1 MPRRHLHIRSADGD
15 RLRAGFTRLRAD
27 LGLPG
32 PFSREVSAEAEA
44 AARRGPSLTRRD
56 LTELPFL
63 TIDPAESLDLDQAMH
78 LTRRDTGYRVHY
90 AIADVAA
97 WVTPGGALDAE
108 TMRRVETLY
117 LPDERIPLHPPI
129 LSEAAASLLPGSDRP
144 ALVWVLDLDESGDL
158 IGTDVFR
165 AMVRSRARFD
175 YPQVQ
180 RAIEAGTA
188 EEPLALL
195 AEIGMLRETLES
207 ERGGVSLPI
216 PEQEIVED
224 GDTWR
229 LEYRA
234 PIPAEGWNAQISLL
248 TGIAAA
254 DLMTYA
260 GVGILRTLPE
270 PAPEA
275 LAQVRRVGRA
285 LDVAWPDGDTYGAVI
300 RSLDPDNPRHAA
312 FLQEATG
319 LLRGAGYTA
328 FDAGVPEQAG
338 HAAVADE
345 YAHVTAPLRRLVDR
359 YAGEVCVSLVAGTEV
374 PDWVGARLHE
384 LPKAMETGDRRAHEV
399 EREAVSLVEAVVLAD
414 HVGDE
419 FDAVVVDLNERGDGG
434 TVQLAEPAVRA
445 RFDGPGLGLGERVR
459 VRLTEADDA
468 RRRVRFAPAKA
479 PGTPARMAGTT
490 DESAGRPRRDSSSE
504 GSAEERPGST
514 GQGGR

>member
-15 RLRAGFTRLRAD
+15 LLRAGFARLRTD
-27 LGLPG
+27 LALPG
-32 PFSREVSAEAEA
+32 AFSPEVLAEADVA
-44 AARRGPSLTRRD
+44 VRRGPTSTRRD
-56 LTELPFL
+56 LTGLPFL
-63 TIDPAESLDLDQAMH
+63 TIDPAESMDLDQAMH
-78 LTRRDTGYRVHY
+78 LARRDGGYRVHY

-117 LPDERIPLHPPI
+117 LPDERIPLHPPA
-129 LSEAAASLLPGSDRP
+129 LSEAAASLLPGRDRP
-144 ALVWVLDLDESGDL
+144 ALVWVLDLDGSGDL
-158 IGTDVFR
+158 VGTDVFR
-165 AMVRSRARFD
+165 ALVRSRARYD
-175 YPQVQ
+175 YPGVQ
-180 RAIEAGTA
+180 RAIESGSAA
-188 EEPLALL
+188 EPLALL
-195 AEIGMLRETLES
+195 AEIGRLREGLEI

-216 PEQEIVED
+216 PEQEIVEH
-224 GDTWR
+224 GDSWR

-254 DLMTYA
+254 DLMTRA
-260 GVGILRTLPE
+260 GIGVLRTLPQ

-275 LAQVRRVGRA
+275 LDRVRRVGRA
-285 LDVAWPDGDTYGAVI
+285 LDVAWPEGATYGAVI

-312 FLQEATG
+312 FLEEATG

-328 FDAGVPEQAG
+328 FDAGAPEQAG

-359 YAGEVCVSLVAGTEV
+359 YAGEICLSLVAGVEV
-374 PDWVGARLHE
+374 PEWVGARLHE
-384 LPKAMETGDRRAHEV
+384 LPKAMESGDRRAHEV

-414 HVGDE
+414 HVGDV

-459 VRLTEADDA
+459 VRLTEADDT
-468 RRRVRFAPAKA
+468 RRRVRFAPARMD
-479 PGTPARMAGTT
+479 GTA

>member
-32 PFSREVSAEAEA
+32 PFTPEVLAEADA
-44 AARRGPSLTRRD
+44 AARRGPVFARRD

-78 LTRRDTGYRVHY
+78 LVRRGAGYRVHY

-117 LPDERIPLHPPI
+117 LPDERIPLHPPT
-129 LSEAAASLLPGSDRP
+129 LSEAAASLLPGQDRP
-144 ALVWVLDLDESGDL
+144 ALVWVLDLDEAGDL
-158 IGTDVFR
+158 VGTDVFR
-165 AMVRSRARFD
+165 ALVRSRARFD
-175 YPQVQ
+175 YARVQ
-180 RAIEAGTA
+180 HTIEAGTA
-188 EEPLALL
+188 EKPLALL
-195 AEIGMLRETLES
+195 AEIGRLREARES
-207 ERGGVSLPI
+207 DRGGVSLPI
-216 PEQEIVED
+216 PEQEIVEH

-254 DLMTYA
+254 DLMTQA
-260 GVGILRTLPE
+260 GIGILRTLPE
-270 PAPEA
+270 PPPDA

-285 LDVAWPDGDTYGAVI
+285 LDVAWPEGGTYGAVI

-328 FDAGVPEQAG
+328 FDAGAPEQAR

-359 YAGEVCVSLVAGTEV
+359 YAGEICVSLVGGTEV
-374 PDWVGARLHE
+374 PEWVGARLYE

-399 EREAVSLVEAVVLAD
+399 EREAVALVEAVVLAD

-459 VRLTEADDA
+459 VRLTEANDV
-468 RRRVRFAPAKA
+468 RRRVRFAPARLTDTA
-479 PGTPARMAGTT
+479 
-490 DESAGRPRRDSSSE
+490 DESAGRSRRDSSSE

>member
-1 MPRRHLHIRSADGD
+1 MPRRHLHIKSADGD
-15 RLRAGFTRLRAD
+15 RLRAGFARLRTD
-27 LGLPG
+27 LSLPG
-32 PFSREVSAEAEA
+32 PFSAEVLAEADA
-44 AARRGPSLTRRD
+44 AARRGPTLTRRD
-56 LTELPFL
+56 LTDLPFL
-63 TIDPAESLDLDQAMH
+63 TIDPADSMDLDQAMH
-78 LTRRDTGYRVHY
+78 LVRRDSGYRVHY

-117 LPDERIPLHPPI
+117 LPDERIPLHPPS
-129 LSEAAASLLPGSDRP
+129 LSEAAASLLPGRDRA
-144 ALVWVLDLDESGDL
+144 ALVWVLDLDEFGDL

-165 AMVRSRARFD
+165 AMVRSRQRFD
-175 YPQVQ
+175 YPDVQ
-180 RAIEAGTA
+180 RAIEAGSA
-188 EEPLALL
+188 DDPLALL
-195 AEIGMLRETLES
+195 AEMGRLREALER

-216 PEQEIVED
+216 PEQEIVEH

-260 GVGILRTLPE
+260 GIGVLRTLPE
-270 PAPEA
+270 PPPDA

-285 LDVAWPDGDTYGAVI
+285 LDVEWLEGTTYGEVI
-300 RSLDPDNPRHAA
+300 RSLDPENPQHAA

-359 YAGEVCVSLVAGTEV
+359 YAGEICVSLVAGTEV
-374 PDWVGARLHE
+374 PEWVTARLHE

-445 RFDGPGLGLGERVR
+445 RFDGPGLALGARVR
-459 VRLTEADDA
+459 VRLTEADDT
-468 RRRVRFAPAKA
+468 RRRVRFAPA
-479 PGTPARMAGTT
+479 RMADTA